1 MPLPAP
7 GDRCP
12 PFLDRLLPHE
22 SARRPH
28 VSLAEH
34 PFPTARLIDLR
45 MRPRLSLRM
54 SSRLS
59 PSGVTFRAQPRMNDP
74 PEAPVV
80 PSSEV
85 SFPPPNST
93 RSDPEVR
100 TPLVLEARN
109 VSKHFGGVAALSSA
123 NFGLAKGEVH
133 AIVGDNGAGK
143 STLLKIIA
151 GAHSPDSGDIFINGK
166 RVFIPNP
173 RAAQHL
179 GVTTVFQDLGL
190 VDDLD
195 ASANLFLGR
204 ELYHRPPLSWFGVL
218 NKKGMRAV
226 AKQHISRLNVAI
238 PSVDQLLGT
247 MSGGQRQAVAVCRAI
262 AFGTTVIIMD
272 EPTAALGVRETAAVL
287 DMIRRLH
294 DEGLSIAMVS
304 HNLSDVFA
312 VAQRMTII
320 RNGRTIRTTNVSDV
334 TLEEIVRLMTA
345 GGANAPS

>member
-1 MPLPAP
+1 
-7 GDRCP
+7 
-12 PFLDRLLPHE
+12 
-22 SARRPH
+22 
-28 VSLAEH
+28 
-34 PFPTARLIDLR
+34 
-45 MRPRLSLRM
+45 
-54 SSRLS
+54 
-59 PSGVTFRAQPRMNDP
+59 MNDP
-74 PEAPVV
+74 SDSPVV
-80 PSSEV
+80 ASGDV
-85 SFPPPNST
+85 SLNADSST
-93 RSDPEVR
+93 RSDPEAR
-100 TPLVLEARN
+100 TALVLEARN

-123 NFGLAKGEVH
+123 NFTLAKGEVH

-166 RVFIPNP
+166 KVVIPNP

-204 ELYHRPPLSWFGVL
+204 ELYYRPPLSWFGVL
-218 NKKGMRAV
+218 NKKVMRAV
-226 AKQHISRLNVAI
+226 AKQHISRLNIAI

-320 RNGRTIRTTNVSDV
+320 RNGRTVLTTKVSDV

-345 GGANAPS
+345 GVANAPS